1 MKSVKIFGGGVLK
14 SKVLVRPQCKKH
26 TEGGD
31 LHG

>member
-1 MKSVKIFGGGVLK
+1 MKNVKIFGGVLK
-14 SKVLVRPQCKKH
+14 SKVLVRPACKKH